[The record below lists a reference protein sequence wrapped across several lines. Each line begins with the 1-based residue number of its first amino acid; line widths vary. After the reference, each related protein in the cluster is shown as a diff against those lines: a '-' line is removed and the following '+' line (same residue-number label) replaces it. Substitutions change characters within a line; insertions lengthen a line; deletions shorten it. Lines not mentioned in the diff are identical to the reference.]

1 MSKDEKLEFL
11 SSRCGFFFFKQK
23 QTKNVGRGKKPKNQ
37 NYIKTAKTQSSTSAH
52 VRAKEILFTL

>member
-11 SSRCGFFFFKQK
+11 SSRCGFFFNKSKQK
-23 QTKNVGRGKKPKNQ
+23 TWEGGKKPKSQ